1 MQSSEDASK
10 KPTMVWRPLQGYVMA
25 AVCFAVGL
33 PVGYLVRGSAPGE
46 AAPVAGEN
54 APMPQPATSAGKGMH
69 RMPSL
74 EDMKRMADK
83 KVEPLITKS
92 KAEPGNA
99 QLLNQIGIV
108 YRSAHQFKQ
117 AEEYFQKSLE
127 INPNNADARTDL
139 ASCLYYEG
147 NSDGAIAELEK
158 ALKADP
164 KHSGALMNLGIIQW
178 KGKNDATAAVAS
190 WEKLLK
196 VNPKFPQRQEV
207 ERLIGEAK
215 SGGKLQG

>member
-1 MQSSEDASK
+1 MQSSGDANRK
-10 KPTMVWRPLQGYVMA
+10 TVWQPLQVYVLA

-33 PVGYLVRGSAPGE
+33 PVGYLFRGSAPDQ
-46 AAPVAGEN
+46 AAPIEVAD
-54 APMPQPATSAGKGMH
+54 AQIPQPAAGKGMH
-69 RMPSL
+69 SMPSL

-83 KVEPLITKS
+83 KADALIAKS

-108 YRSAHQFKQ
+108 YRSAHQFKE
-117 AEEYFQKSLE
+117 AETYFQKSLE
-127 INPNNADARTDL
+127 INPKNADARTDL

-147 NSDGAIAELEK
+147 DADGAITELEK

-164 KHSGALMNLGIIQW
+164 KHAGALMNLGIIQW
-178 KGKNDATAAVAS
+178 KGKNDAAAAVAS

-196 VNPKFPQRQEV
+196 LNPKFPKRQEV
-207 ERLIGEAK
+207 ERLISEAK
-215 SGGKLQG
+215 GGGKLQG

>member
-1 MQSSEDASK
+1 MQSSGDTSK
-10 KPTMVWRPLQGYVMA
+10 KTVWQPLQVYVLA

-33 PVGYLVRGSAPGE
+33 PVGYLFRGSAPE
-46 AAPVAGEN
+46 QAAPVESAN
-54 APMPQPATSAGKGMH
+54 AQMPQPAKGEGKGMH

-74 EDMKRMADK
+74 DDMKRMADK
-83 KVEPLITKS
+83 KAEPLIAKS

-127 INPNNADARTDL
+127 INPNNPDARTDL
-139 ASCLYYEG
+139 ASCMYYEG
-147 NSDGAIAELEK
+147 DADSAIAELDK

-164 KHSGALMNLGIIQW
+164 KHAGALMNLGIIQW
-178 KGKNDATAAVAS
+178 KGKNDAPAAIAS

-196 VNPKFPQRQEV
+196 LNPKFPKRPEV
-207 ERLIGEAK
+207 ERLISEAK
-215 SGGKLQG
+215 GGAKLQG

>member
-1 MQSSEDASK
+1 
-10 KPTMVWRPLQGYVMA
+10 
-25 AVCFAVGL
+25 
-33 PVGYLVRGSAPGE
+33 
-46 AAPVAGEN
+46 
-54 APMPQPATSAGKGMH
+54 MPQPATSAGKGMH